1 VPGPL
6 RGRFFSRRTIY
17 ITVAGTL
24 ASLSAG
30 VALDAVTPL
39 GLKPA
44 MLSGL
49 AALACLAGILS
60 VWLLLRQAA
69 PRHVADRKRPEL
81 RALARAAL
89 DPRTRPWL
97 RYLLCWNAAVALSAS
112 FFSYHMLSYLG
123 LGFAVV
129 ALHGVAVAVVRVAT
143 APLWGH
149 AVDRLGARPV
159 LVLCS
164 FGIAAVPAL
173 WLFIAPDFLWP
184 LAVEAAAAGALWA
197 GHGIASMDLTLNSAP
212 ADRRPYYV
220 AVFGA
225 TSGVGFG
232 AASVLAGFAAASL
245 PGHWDAFGTSWTAI
259 HLLFLASAAARALAA
274 FTALH
279 IEERNA
285 HSLGAVVRTI
295 AGHALTSLRLRRLPG

>member
-1 VPGPL
+1 
-6 RGRFFSRRTIY
+6 
-17 ITVAGTL
+17 
-24 ASLSAG
+24 
-30 VALDAVTPL
+30 
-39 GLKPA
+39 

-49 AALACLAGILS
+49 AALACVAGIVS
-60 VWLLLRQAA
+60 VGLLLRQAA
-69 PRHVADRKRPEL
+69 PRRVHDRKRPEL

-89 DPRTRPWL
+89 DPRIRPWL

-173 WLFIAPDFLWP
+173 WLVIAPDFLWP

-197 GHGIASMDLTLNSAP
+197 GHGIAAMDLTLNSAP

-225 TSGVGFG
+225 TSGLGFG
-232 AASVLAGFAAASL
+232 IASVLAGLVAASL
-245 PGHWDAFGTSWTAI
+245 PRALGRLWHVVDGDPPPLPGLGRGAGTGRLHRPAHRGARRPLPRRRGANDCRPRPRLAEAASPARLNKAVAGANHYERTARSP
-259 HLLFLASAAARALAA
+259 HVSGAAAAQRSA
-274 FTALH
+274 
-279 IEERNA
+279 ISRN
-285 HSLGAVVRTI
+285 
-295 AGHALTSLRLRRLPG
+295 P

>member
-1 VPGPL
+1 
-6 RGRFFSRRTIY
+6 
-17 ITVAGTL
+17 
-24 ASLSAG
+24 
-30 VALDAVTPL
+30 
-39 GLKPA
+39 
-44 MLSGL
+44 M
-49 AALACLAGILS
+49 
-60 VWLLLRQAA
+60 
-69 PRHVADRKRPEL
+69 
-81 RALARAAL
+81 
-89 DPRTRPWL
+89 
-97 RYLLCWNAAVALSAS
+97 
-112 FFSYHMLSYLG
+112 
-123 LGFAVV
+123 
-129 ALHGVAVAVVRVAT
+129 VRVAT

-232 AASVLAGFAAASL
+232 AASVVIF
-245 PGHWDAFGTSWTAI
+245 P
-259 HLLFLASAAARALAA
+259 R
-274 FTALH
+274 
-279 IEERNA
+279 
-285 HSLGAVVRTI
+285 RTRSSI
-295 AGHALTSLRLRRLPG
+295 ACSRVCIPRLVFVCMTE